1 MWVRIS
7 TRGDGA
13 KDKWQV
19 LGQEQ
24 RLKSEHNFFSKKN
37 RINKIKGQNKEE
49 NKNKQEKTLICTA
62 KESEREKLIGDMQ
75 ICEVS
80 GNELIIKEVGRKV
93 ECMEKGEWKQREE

>member
-1 MWVRIS
+1 M
-7 TRGDGA
+7 
-13 KDKWQV
+13 
-19 LGQEQ
+19 
-24 RLKSEHNFFSKKN
+24 
-37 RINKIKGQNKEE
+37 
-49 NKNKQEKTLICTA
+49 ICTA